1 MTLTTSAYASGC
13 GGKAI
18 GPGAPRVFARCL
30 GSVSGRTFDSAQ
42 TVKWFVSA
50 LSLLLVNK
58 TREPGSDLTIAY
70 LPSATVEP
78 VFSVNESDSVA
89 TARTL
94 MELHDF
100 SQLPVLHGR
109 RPVGA
114 VTWESIGKALL
125 NDVNAQ
131 LRNCIDRE
139 APTVKITDELLDVIP
154 KINESGYALVL
165 GPDRT
170 LSGIVTSA
178 DLGVALDQLARP
190 FLLIERLEFRLRALL
205 NWATQRDLA
214 DRTIDTDGEPDRAP
228 DEHTLGEL
236 VTALNRLD
244 VWRRADAFFD
254 PKLMQEQVGRVVAL
268 RNQLMHFRPLEKAEA
283 DTLAVLPQLVR
294 MTDRVIA
301 TVGAGRIAA
310 SLEESAEIPTAK
322 SSHPKSPP
330 ERN

>member
-1 MTLTTSAYASGC
+1 M
-13 GGKAI
+13 
-18 GPGAPRVFARCL
+18 
-30 GSVSGRTFDSAQ
+30 FDSAQ
-42 TVKWFVSA
+42 TGNWFVSS
-50 LSLLLVNK
+50 LSLLVVNK
-58 TREPGSDLTIAY
+58 TREPGSDLSIAY

-78 VFSVNESDSVA
+78 VVSVKETDSLA

-100 SQLPVLHGR
+100 SQLPVMHGR
-109 RPVGA
+109 QPVGA

-131 LRNCIDRE
+131 LRDCIDRE

-165 GPDRT
+165 RPGNQ

-205 NWATQRDLA
+205 RWAIERDLA
-214 DRTIDTDGEPDRAP
+214 DGTVESDGEPDRAP

-254 PKLMQEQVGRVVAL
+254 PKLMQEGMGRVVAL

-294 MTDRVIA
+294 MTERVIA
-301 TVGAGRIAA
+301 AVGADTTVA
-310 SLEESAEIPTAK
+310 SLEERAEVPMEN
-322 SSHPKSPP
+322 SPLPKSPG